1 MKYYQVKI
9 IRRNEMTEKEFRKL
23 VTDMEISKEKR
34 DSLLALM
41 DELAKIISKG
51 AGEHFVINEV
61 NRSGAWAK
69 GTMLKIST
77 DLDFVVTVEPRLIKS
92 YYLVNK
98 VIINDIVNA
107 LIVNLEAITKLSDLN
122 CDERRNMLTFTMD
135 GYNISLT
142 ICYPENCALADFNNN
157 ASIILDN
164 KRIQFVELA
173 NRDYSYFRNA
183 VQVIKYYRDE
193 QRLTNISGYLLEIIL
208 YYSLNEYF
216 IDNRYKGYLN
226 AFLRGLDDFISGKKI
241 EVSKDIYQ
249 KLEIVNNGNEIKK
262 PYTVIDVVN
271 PNNNLA
277 EDVNEIKIGDY
288 RKLKKALAKLVET
301 NIKDMQSGL
310 VKLNVNPVLNS
321 DNSTYSW
328 SFKIEDTSV
337 AGSGGSYSNSD
348 EDIYTAIYKALL
360 KGLKAI
366 VDNNFN
372 RKQVMIICNKP
383 DILTNDKGLSSE
395 NNSRRKNVVTFIDNN
410 QFKVVK

>member
-1 MKYYQVKI
+1 
-9 IRRNEMTEKEFRKL
+9 MTEKEFRKL
-23 VTDMEISKEKR
+23 VTDMEISKEQR
-34 DSLLALM
+34 DRLFALM
-41 DELAKIISKG
+41 DDITKIISTT
-51 AGEHFVINEV
+51 AGEHFVINEM

-69 GTMLKIST
+69 GTMLKTSN
-77 DLDFVVTVEPRLIKS
+77 DLDFVVTVTPKLDKS

-98 VIINDIVNA
+98 VIVNEISNA
-107 LIVNLEAITKLSDLN
+107 FIIKLDDITKLSDLN
-122 CDERRNMLTFTMD
+122 YDERRNVLTFVMN
-135 GYNISLT
+135 GYNIGLT
-142 ICYPENCALADFNNN
+142 ICYNDDNGLADFNTN
-157 ASIILDN
+157 ALISMDN

-193 QRLTNISGYLLEIIL
+193 QRLSSISGYLLEVIL

-216 IDNRYKGYLN
+216 MDNRYEGYLN
-226 AFLRGLDDFISGKKI
+226 AFLRGLDDFINGKRI

-249 KLEIVNNGNEIKK
+249 KLEIANINSEIKK

-271 PNNNLA
+271 PSNNLA

-288 RKLKKALAKLVET
+288 RKLKKALSKLVET

-321 DNSTYSW
+321 DNATYSW
-328 SFKIEDTSV
+328 SFKIEDTTVS
-337 AGSGGSYSNSD
+337 GSGGSYSHND

-383 DILTNDKGLSSE
+383 DLLTNDKGLSSE

-410 QFKVVK
+410 QFKIVK